1 MREITNQNSM
11 NFLKVDAAKKEA
23 QQSKQQQQQTEET
36 QAPAKGT
43 SDLSLSPE
51 ALGGYSQVMAA
62 SGKIN
67 TNHMDNLETDMK
79 VFLDNPKAVQKAV
92 DFFEIAYKQLEEKG
106 EEDAYQKAAI
116 LTSAF
121 KDDFLSAS

>member
-1 MREITNQNSM
+1 M
-11 NFLKVDAAKKEA
+11 NFLKVEPTKKEA
-23 QQSKQQQQQTEET
+23 QQPKQQPQQAEDV

-92 DFFEIAYKQLEEKG
+92 DFFDIAYKQLEAKG

-116 LTSAF
+116 LTNAF

>member
-1 MREITNQNSM
+1 MREINNQNSM
-11 NFLKVDAAKKEA
+11 NFLKIEPTKKEA
-23 QQSKQQQQQTEET
+23 QQSKQEQQQAEDV

-51 ALGGYSQVMAA
+51 DLGGYSQVMAA

-92 DFFEIAYKQLEEKG
+92 DFFDIAYKQLEAKG

-116 LTSAF
+116 LTNAF

>member
-1 MREITNQNSM
+1 MREINNQNSM
-11 NFLKVDAAKKEA
+11 NFLKIEPTKKEA
-23 QQSKQQQQQTEET
+23 QQPKQQPQQAEDV

-92 DFFEIAYKQLEEKG
+92 DFFDIAYKQLEAKG

-116 LTSAF
+116 LTNAF